1 MYKVGIVLFD
11 DFTDVDFFLMYDLL
25 GRTADSWTV
34 SILGTQPEHRSHL
47 GMKVK
52 TDGHICAVA
61 DQDAVLITSGKRG
74 IPAAMK
80 NTEFMSALNLDPKK
94 QLIGSIC
101 AGSFILHELGL
112 LKGKPLTTNPDA
124 KTALQSLGGDVQ
136 DTPLVIEGNI
146 ATAGG
151 CLSLMY
157 LIGWLAERLFD
168 SNKRKAIQN
177 QLIPAGQLALFENLI
192 ATTIQ
197 SAELANSQN
206 QRIKLNMDR
215 ESAEASSQV

>member
-1 MYKVGIVLFD
+1 MYKVGVVLFD

-25 GRTADSWTV
+25 GRTSDSWTV
-34 SILGTQPEHRSHL
+34 SILGTQPEHYSHL
-47 GMKVK
+47 GIKVK
-52 TDGHICAVA
+52 TDGHVSEVTS
-61 DQDAVLITSGKRG
+61 QDVVLITSGKRG

-80 NTEFMSALNLDPKK
+80 DCEFMSALNLDPNN

-124 KTALQSLGGDVQ
+124 KRALQSLGGDVQ
-136 DTPLVIEGNI
+136 DLPLVVQGNI

-168 SNKRKAIQN
+168 SRKRRAIQN
-177 QLIPAGQLALFENLI
+177 QLIPAGQLEIFEALI
-192 ATTIQ
+192 DTTIQ
-197 SAELANSQN
+197 SAELENSHT
-206 QRIKLNMDR
+206 IAAK
-215 ESAEASSQV
+215 SHF

>member
-1 MYKVGIVLFD
+1 MYKVGVVLFD

-25 GRTADSWTV
+25 GRTPDSWTV
-34 SILGTQPEHRSHL
+34 SILGTKPEHYSHL
-47 GMKVK
+47 GIKVK
-52 TDGHICAVA
+52 TDGHVSEVTN
-61 DQDAVLITSGKRG
+61 QDVVLITSGKRG

-80 NTEFMSALNLDPKK
+80 DTGFMSALNLDPTK

-124 KTALQSLGGDVQ
+124 KSVLQNMGGDVQ
-136 DTPLVIEGNI
+136 DLPIVVEGNV

-157 LIGWLAERLFD
+157 LIGWVAERLFD
-168 SNKRKAIQN
+168 SDKRKTIQN
-177 QLIPAGQLALFENLI
+177 QLIPAGQLELFEDLI
-192 ATTIQ
+192 TTTIQ
-197 SAELANSQN
+197 SAELEGSHS
-206 QRIKLNMDR
+206 K
-215 ESAEASSQV
+215 ASKVDS

>member
-25 GRTADSWTV
+25 GRTTDRWSV
-34 SILGTQPEHRSHL
+34 KVLGTKPFHRSHL
-47 GMKVK
+47 GISVT
-52 TDGHICAVA
+52 TDGAISEVVE
-61 DQDAVLITSGKRG
+61 QDVILITSGKRG

-80 NTEFMSALNLDPKK
+80 NHEFMSSLILDPSK

-112 LKGKPLTTNPDA
+112 LENKRMTTNPDA
-124 KTALQSLGGDVQ
+124 KFALESLGGDVQ
-136 DTPLVIEGNI
+136 DLPLVVNGNI

-168 SNKRKAIQN
+168 VDTRRMIQN
-177 QLIPAGQLALFENLI
+177 QLLPAGQQEIFEKLI
-192 ATTIQ
+192 SSTIR
-197 SAELANSQN
+197 SAEKQN
-206 QRIKLNMDR
+206 THNNISL
-215 ESAEASSQV
+215 EYV

>member
-1 MYKVGIVLFD
+1 MYKVGVVLFD

-25 GRTADSWTV
+25 GRMPDSWTV
-34 SILGTQPEHRSHL
+34 SILGTKPEHYSHL
-47 GMKVK
+47 GIKVK
-52 TDGHICAVA
+52 TDGHVSEVTN
-61 DQDAVLITSGKRG
+61 QDVVLITSGKRG

-80 NTEFMSALNLDPKK
+80 DTGFMSALNLDPTK

-124 KTALQSLGGDVQ
+124 KSVLQNMGGDVQ
-136 DTPLVIEGNI
+136 DLPLVVEGNV

-157 LIGWLAERLFD
+157 LIGWVAERLFD
-168 SNKRKAIQN
+168 SDKRKTIQN
-177 QLIPAGQLALFENLI
+177 QLIPAGQLELFEDLI

-197 SAELANSQN
+197 SAELEGSHSN
-206 QRIKLNMDR
+206 
-215 ESAEASSQV
+215 ASKVDS

>member
-1 MYKVGIVLFD
+1 MYKVGVVIFD

-25 GRTADSWTV
+25 GRTTDSWTV
-34 SILGTQPEHRSHL
+34 NILGTKPEHHSHL
-47 GMKVK
+47 GIKVK
-52 TDGHICAVA
+52 TDGYISEVTNHDV
-61 DQDAVLITSGKRG
+61 VLITSGKRG

-80 NTEFMSALNLDPKK
+80 DTRFMSALNLDPNR

-124 KTALQSLGGDVQ
+124 KSVLQSMGGDVQ
-136 DTPLVIEGNI
+136 DQPLVIDGNV

-151 CLSLMY
+151 CLSLIY

-168 SNKRKAIQN
+168 STKRKSIQN
-177 QLIPAGQLALFENLI
+177 QLIPAGQLELFEELI

-197 SAELANSQN
+197 SAELKNSHNKRLKGTVNARYFQC
-206 QRIKLNMDR
+206 Q
-215 ESAEASSQV
+215 

>member
-1 MYKVGIVLFD
+1 MFKVGIVLFD

-25 GRTADSWTV
+25 GRATDSWMV
-34 SILGTQPEHRSHL
+34 SILGTKPEHHSHL
-47 GMKVK
+47 GIKVE
-52 TDGHICAVA
+52 TDGHVSEVT

-74 IPAAMK
+74 IPAALLD
-80 NTEFMSALNLDPKK
+80 TELMSALNLDPNK

-112 LKGKPLTTNPDA
+112 LKGKPLTTNPAA
-124 KTALQSLGGDVQ
+124 KTALQSLGGNVQ

-157 LIGWLAERLFD
+157 LIGWLTERLFD

-177 QLIPAGQLALFENLI
+177 QFIPAGQLALFEALI

-197 SAELANSQN
+197 SAELANSHN
-206 QRIKLNMDR
+206 NHTKLVSEFRTENM
-215 ESAEASSQV
+215 QFN

>member
-1 MYKVGIVLFD
+1 MRLTSAAIKDKNIMYKVGIVLFD

-25 GRTADSWTV
+25 GRTSDSWTV
-34 SILGTQPEHRSHL
+34 SVLGTKSEHNSHL

-52 TDGHICAVA
+52 TDGHVSEVA
-61 DQDAVLITSGKRG
+61 NQDVVLITSGKRG
-74 IPAAMK
+74 IPAAIK
-80 NTEFMSALNLDPKK
+80 DLGFMSALNLDPNK

-124 KTALQSLGGDVQ
+124 KTVLESMGGDVQ
-136 DTPLVIEGNI
+136 DLPLVIEGNI

-157 LIGWLAERLFD
+157 LVGWLAERLFD
-168 SNKRKAIQN
+168 SNKRQSIQN
-177 QLIPAGQLALFENLI
+177 QLIPAGQLDLFEELI
-192 ATTIQ
+192 STTIQ
-197 SAELANSQN
+197 SAELANSHT
-206 QRIKLNMDR
+206 
-215 ESAEASSQV
+215 SV

>member
-25 GRTADSWTV
+25 GRTTDSWTV
-34 SILGTQPEHRSHL
+34 SVLGTKSEHTSHL

-52 TDGHICAVA
+52 TDGPVSEVTN
-61 DQDAVLITSGKRG
+61 QDVVLITSGKRG
-74 IPAAMK
+74 IPAAIK
-80 NTEFMSALNLDPKK
+80 DTKFMSALNLDPNK

-124 KTALQSLGGDVQ
+124 KAALQNMGGDVQ
-136 DTPLVIEGNI
+136 DQPLVVEGSI

-168 SNKRKAIQN
+168 SNKRKSIQN
-177 QLIPAGQLALFENLI
+177 QLIPAGQLELFEALI
-192 ATTIQ
+192 STTIQ
-197 SAELANSQN
+197 SAELA
-206 QRIKLNMDR
+206 
-215 ESAEASSQV
+215 SSHNKAFKSDS